1 MQENKLNDLELNP
14 DDLEGVSGGT
24 GDSQEWLHCPIHK
37 GNIVIRKDNGRYMG
51 GNLTRYK
58 CKFCNRLYSL
68 SQIEGAEDLTMDYTN
83 IKFDDFA

>member
-1 MQENKLNDLELNP
+1 MQDNKITDLELNL

-24 GDSQEWLHCPIHK
+24 DASQKRLHCPIHK
-37 GNIVIRKDNGRYMG
+37 GNIVIRMDNGRYRG

-68 SQIEGAEDLTMDYTN
+68 GQVEGIEDLTEDYTN
-83 IKFDDFA
+83 IKFDDAF

>member
-1 MQENKLNDLELNP
+1 MQENKLNDLELNL

-24 GDSQEWLHCPIHK
+24 DNSEKRLYCPVHTK
-37 GNIVIRKDNGRYMG
+37 NIVIRKDNGRYMG

-58 CKFCNRLYSL
+58 CKFCNRLYSKN
-68 SQIEGAEDLTMDYTN
+68 QIEKTEDLTMDYTN